1 MSKNT
6 CWKGWSEYGLFITN
20 SEISILKTGLEGLL
34 RKLRSENKWIPN
46 GCLDTN
52 GTFTKKF
59 WSRFVEQG
67 EPIELPTGDLQLDH
81 IGEKNT
87 NGAKFIPSFEH
98 GYVEHH
104 QVYGYVVILEHSP
117 TLCTAAYTTKEDAL
131 NEIKSKIEPCLPEDF
146 PWKERF
152 GRFVFAFR
160 HKKAPKGLY
169 AAKVKIQGQTRT
181 SLILIFA
188 RNIFEAKEKYMECVH
203 RHPSHIPLKDP
214 EIALTVDFS
223 CFLNEEEIKQEIETY
238 DSATMWQD

>member
-1 MSKNT
+1 M
-6 CWKGWSEYGLFITN
+6 CWRGWSEYGLFIKN
-20 SEISILKTGLEGLL
+20 SELSILKAGLEGLL
-34 RKLRSENKWIPN
+34 RTLHSEKNWNSI
-46 GCLDTN
+46 GCLDAN

-59 WSRFVEQG
+59 WKSFAEQG
-67 EPIELPTGDLQLDH
+67 EPIELPNGDLQLEH

-87 NGAKFIPSFEH
+87 NGADFIPSFEH

-104 QVYGYVVILEHSP
+104 RVYGYVVILEHSP
-117 TLCTAAYTTKEDAL
+117 ALCTAAYATKEDAL

-152 GRFVFAFR
+152 GRFAFAYR
-160 HKKAPKGLY
+160 HKKALKALY
-169 AAKVKIQGQTRT
+169 AAKVKIQGRTRT

-188 RNIFEAKEKYMECVH
+188 RNIFEAEEKYMECVH

-214 EIALTVDFS
+214 EIVLTVDFA
-223 CFLNEEEIKQEIETY
+223 CFLDEEGIKQEIEKY